1 MRRTLCLIAAMAA
14 SSTAFAADRETQG
27 NHYLPAD
34 KVPWVG
40 EAGAPVQL
48 GPFGE
53 TALRVK
59 RHAVAH
65 PARLPIRS
73 PLTHCGLLGGRRAR
87 RMGTLGAIH
96 GRRQRNP
103 SGRRRTLDAGEDT
116 AA

>member
-48 GPFGE
+48 GPLWGDRATGE
-53 TALRVK
+53 AARCCAPGQASDPVPTHTLRTTGRSSCKAYGNIGCHPRAKAEESVWK
-59 RHAVAH
+59 AAH
-65 PARLPIRS
+65 I
-73 PLTHCGLLGGRRAR
+73 GRR
-87 RMGTLGAIH
+87 
-96 GRRQRNP
+96 
-103 SGRRRTLDAGEDT
+103 
-116 AA
+116 